1 MEKESYIYVIEN
13 AIEED
18 EDEEEMK
25 MMMKTMINT
34 RIQSRLHLSENL
46 QLVNSSCRLSNL

>member
-1 MEKESYIYVIEN
+1 MDKKKTYIYVIEN

-18 EDEEEMK
+18 EDEEEME
-25 MMMKTMINT
+25 MMMKT